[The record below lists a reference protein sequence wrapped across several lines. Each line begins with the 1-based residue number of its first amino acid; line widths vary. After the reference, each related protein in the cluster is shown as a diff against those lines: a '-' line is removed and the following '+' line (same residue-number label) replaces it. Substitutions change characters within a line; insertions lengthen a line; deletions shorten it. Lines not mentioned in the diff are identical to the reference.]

1 MKCNDVLLFSLDG
14 TTTTDTSNTH
24 TQSHMYLCLYALR
37 MTEQQH
43 TVKMSLCRICSYN
56 FFIFTLVPI
65 ASFYTASMQ
74 TNLRVRAGK
83 KRWEINIKYIR
94 STKMKTKHSNDIT
107 HNELSIWLQIEC
119 NTLLWWPDPYIQWRL
134 SHRSRGESV
143 SKAWAGIWYAS
154 ANVVVM
160 LSLLLLS
167 YEIVILQPNR
177 RLMNG

>member
-1 MKCNDVLLFSLDG
+1 MTFFFSRLMAQQLP
-14 TTTTDTSNTH
+14 TLRTH
-24 TQSHMYLCLYALR
+24 TPNHTCIYAYMRFEWLNS
-37 MTEQQH
+37 